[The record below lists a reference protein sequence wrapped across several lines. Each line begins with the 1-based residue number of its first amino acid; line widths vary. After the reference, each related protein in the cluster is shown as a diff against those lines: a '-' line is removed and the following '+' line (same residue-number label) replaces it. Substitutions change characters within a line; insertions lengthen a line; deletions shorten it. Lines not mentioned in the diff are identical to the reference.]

1 MVFDLVI
8 KRWKVLIKLRVILFV
23 LYAVHALDHV
33 RWPREGFPNAC
44 DRPRDDFIRRSR
56 INWYFANSFVML
68 LTLVKFE
75 KKIFIDF
82 KIFAW
87 NPVLLN
93 ERKLYRAYNSK
104 RLISKVRVAFE

>member
-1 MVFDLVI
+1 
-8 KRWKVLIKLRVILFV
+8 
-23 LYAVHALDHV
+23 
-33 RWPREGFPNAC
+33 
-44 DRPRDDFIRRSR
+44 
-56 INWYFANSFVML
+56 ML